1 MRLIT
6 NRWVH
11 LVPRSQNRLPITLLL
26 WLALGLLVTCP
37 ARSAQLVVLSQNSVH
52 LAHNP
57 LHDSSARQTAVFV
70 PSQFTNGAA
79 LPVVYYLPGFGNSS
93 ASFIAHSNSWC
104 EFVQSLADHTAPVI
118 FAVVDART
126 HWACS
131 QYLNSP
137 AQGDYADFICDEI
150 VSSVEARFPS
160 CARAQRIIAGHSSG
174 GFGAL
179 RLGLYRTNLFSGV
192 IALSPDSDFPVSHYP
207 LVVLPAVA
215 QAPLAAI
222 EQMEDG
228 SLPAPKN
235 GDLLYAVA
243 LSAAYAPDP
252 QHPGRFEWLYDANGK
267 LRPAVWQR
275 WLDNDPLTI
284 VQRHPDAFAAR
295 QSVYL
300 EGAAQDEYSANV
312 GARAIYSVIHHRPG
326 RTTFYEPPGHHAD
339 HLPARIARGIA
350 WVLDRPTSDIP

>member
-1 MRLIT
+1 MRLVT
-6 NRWVH
+6 YHAVR
-11 LVPRSQNRLPITLLL
+11 LVSWNQNRPPVILLL
-26 WLALGLLVTCP
+26 WLALFLLATPP
-37 ARSAQLVVLSQNSVH
+37 ARSAQLVVLSLDSVH

-57 LHDSSARQTAVFV
+57 LHDPSFRQTAVFV
-70 PSQFTNGAA
+70 PSQITNGAA

-93 ASFIAHSNSWC
+93 ASFIAHSNTWC
-104 EFVQSLADHTAPVI
+104 QFVQSLAEDSAPVI

-150 VSSVEARFPS
+150 VSAVETHWPS
-160 CARAQRIIAGHSSG
+160 CARAERIIAGHSSG

-207 LVVLPAVA
+207 LVIVPAVA
-215 QAPLAAI
+215 QAPLANI
-222 EQMEDG
+222 EQMEEG
-228 SLPAPKN
+228 LKPAPKN

-252 QHPGRFEWLYDANGK
+252 QRPGRFEWLYDTNGK
-267 LRPAVWQR
+267 FRPTVWQR

-284 VQRHPDAFAAR
+284 VQRQPGAFAAR

-300 EGAAQDEYSANV
+300 EGAAQDEYSANI
-312 GARAIYSVIHHRPG
+312 GAHAIYTVIRTRPG

-339 HLPARIARGIA
+339 HIPARIARGVA
-350 WVLDRPTSDIP
+350 WVLGQPATDIH